1 MAYSDF
7 TLAKVKK
14 ELGISIAEVSGLF
27 AEIPPVVPSALLT
40 ASLERS
46 GKLARSIGTEKA
58 KSEFLIAPVL
68 AEIVARLDYQ
78 VSLFSGTDFNVDAE
92 KGLQGFCDFI
102 LSRSSEQLD
111 VTAPVITIVEA
122 KNDNIKNGIGQPAT
136 QGSEE
141 ASEQSVAVCIAEMVG
156 AQIFNQRAEKPI
168 EIIYGVVTTGTNW
181 LFMRLIGTQVE
192 ISDREYYINELDRV
206 LGILMSPLES
216 VG

>member
-7 TLAKVKK
+7 TLMKVKK
-14 ELGISIAEVSGLF
+14 ELGISISEVSGLF
-27 AEIPPVVPSALLT
+27 AEIRPIAPSDLLRS
-40 ASLERS
+40 SLERS
-46 GKLARSIGTEKA
+46 GRLARSIGTEKA

-111 VTAPVITIVEA
+111 VTVPVITIVEA

-156 AQIFNQRAEKPI
+156 AQIFNQRAEQPI
-168 EIIYGVVTTGTNW
+168 EAIYGVVTTGTNW
-181 LFMRLIGTQVE
+181 LFMVLTGTEVQ
-192 ISDREYYINELDRV
+192 IADREYYINELDQV
-206 LGILMSPLES
+206 LGILMAPLAS
-216 VG
+216 V

>member
-7 TLAKVKK
+7 TLMKVKK
-14 ELGISIAEVSGLF
+14 ELGISISEVSGLF
-27 AEIPPVVPSALLT
+27 AEIRPIAPSDLLRS
-40 ASLERS
+40 SLERS
-46 GKLARSIGTEKA
+46 GRLARSIGTEKA

-111 VTAPVITIVEA
+111 VTVPVITIVEA

-136 QGSEE
+136 QGSKE

-156 AQIFNQRAEKPI
+156 AQIFNQRAEQPI
-168 EIIYGVVTTGTNW
+168 EAIYGVVTTGTNW
-181 LFMRLIGTQVE
+181 LFMVLTGTEVQ
-192 ISDREYYINELDRV
+192 IADREYYINELDQV
-206 LGILMSPLES
+206 LGILMAPLA
-216 VG
+216 

>member
-102 LSRSSEQLD
+102 LSRSGEQFD

-122 KNDNIKNGIGQPAT
+122 KNDNIKSGIGQ
-136 QGSEE
+136 
-141 ASEQSVAVCIAEMVG
+141 CIAEMVG

>member
-7 TLAKVKK
+7 TLMKVKK
-14 ELGISIAEVSGLF
+14 ELGISISEVSGLF
-27 AEIPPVVPSALLT
+27 AEIRPIAPSDLLRS
-40 ASLERS
+40 SLERS
-46 GKLARSIGTEKA
+46 GRLARSIGTEKA

-111 VTAPVITIVEA
+111 VTVPVITIVEA

-156 AQIFNQRAEKPI
+156 AQIFNQRAEQPI
-168 EIIYGVVTTGTNW
+168 EAIYGVVTTGTNW
-181 LFMRLIGTQVE
+181 LFMVLTGTEVQ
-192 ISDREYYINELDRV
+192 IADREYYINELDQV
-206 LGILMSPLES
+206 LGILMAPLA
-216 VG
+216 